1 MEATANAHSSAYETS
16 SVEQRLAWLEAMSRQ
31 MDTDLPSHPRERLE
45 WEEYRRRACRQL
57 YSERLALRSKARQR
71 SQLTL
76 ESHGLFSR
84 IGENGVTGPLPLAK
98 NILNRQLQ
106 GVLKE
111 LGMHSNTTKTPI

>member
-1 MEATANAHSSAYETS
+1 MEATANAHSSVYETS

-31 MDTDLPSHPRERLE
+31 MDTDLPSPWERQE
-45 WEEYRRRACRQL
+45 WEECRRRACRQL